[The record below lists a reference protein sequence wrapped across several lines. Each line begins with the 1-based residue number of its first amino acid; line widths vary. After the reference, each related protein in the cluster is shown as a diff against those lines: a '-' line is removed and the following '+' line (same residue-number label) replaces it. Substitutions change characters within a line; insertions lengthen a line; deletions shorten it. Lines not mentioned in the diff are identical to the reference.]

1 MEIAKCWYKDKCKE
15 NCTNNCIRFK
25 LMSSLFR
32 QSQLP
37 ESLWQYKSLYC
48 DSTDFAGFRRL
59 TDISKEIDLFVNDG
73 KNLYIYS
80 HNSGNGKTS
89 WAIRLMFS
97 YFDKIWHKSCF
108 DCKALFVNVPNF
120 LYNCKRSISQE
131 VKGFEELCNLIG
143 TVDLVVWDDIAESNA
158 TSYEHQILLQYI
170 DGRINA
176 GKSNIYTSNKD
187 LEELKISIGDRLAS
201 RVYNCSE
208 KILFLGEDKRG
219 VFE

>member
-1 MEIAKCWYKDKCKE
+1 MEIDTCWYKSKCQEK
-15 NCTNNCIRFK
+15 CTQNCIRYK
-25 LMSSLFR
+25 LMYSLYR

-37 ESLWQYKSLYC
+37 EAMWNYKELTCFDEDYEE
-48 DSTDFAGFRRL
+48 FKRL
-59 TDISKEIDLFVNDG
+59 SEISKDMIDFTRNG
-73 KNLYIYS
+73 HNLYIYS

-89 WAIRLMFS
+89 WAVRLMFC
-97 YFDKIWHKSCF
+97 YFDKMWHKSCF

-131 VKGFEELCNLIG
+131 LKGFEDLCNLISS
-143 TVDLVVWDDIAESNA
+143 VDLVVWDDIAESNA

-176 GKSNIYTSNKD
+176 EKSNIYTSNKD
-187 LEELKISIGDRLAS
+187 FEELKVAVGDRLAS

-208 KILFLGEDKRG
+208 KILFVEEDKRG
-219 VFE
+219 MC

>member
-1 MEIAKCWYKDKCKE
+1 MEIDTCWYKSKCQEK
-15 NCTNNCIRFK
+15 CTQNCIRYK
-25 LMSSLFR
+25 LMYSLYR

-37 ESLWQYKSLYC
+37 EAMWNYKELTCFDEDYEE
-48 DSTDFAGFRRL
+48 FKRL
-59 TDISKEIDLFVNDG
+59 SEISKDMIDFTRNG

-89 WAIRLMFS
+89 WAVRLMFC

-131 VKGFEELCNLIG
+131 VKGFEDLCNLISS
-143 TVDLVVWDDIAESNA
+143 VDLVVWDDIAESNA

-187 LEELKISIGDRLAS
+187 FEELKVAVGDRLAS
-201 RVYNCSE
+201 RIYNCSE
-208 KILFLGEDKRG
+208 CIEFLEEDKRG
-219 VFE
+219 KY

>member
-1 MEIAKCWYKDKCKE
+1 MEIDTCWYRSKCQEKC
-15 NCTNNCIRFK
+15 NQNCIRYK
-25 LMSSLFR
+25 LMYSLYR
-32 QSQLP
+32 QSRLP
-37 ESLWQYKSLYC
+37 EAMWNYKELTCFDEDYEE
-48 DSTDFAGFRRL
+48 FKRL
-59 TDISKEIDLFVNDG
+59 SEISKDMIDFTRNG

-80 HNSGNGKTS
+80 HNTGNGKTS
-89 WAIRLMFS
+89 WAVRLMFC

-131 VKGFEELCNLIG
+131 VKGFEDLCNLISS
-143 TVDLVVWDDIAESNA
+143 VDLVVWDDIAESNA

-187 LEELKISIGDRLAS
+187 FEELKVAVGDRLAS

-208 KILFLGEDKRG
+208 KILFVEEDKRG
-219 VFE
+219 MC